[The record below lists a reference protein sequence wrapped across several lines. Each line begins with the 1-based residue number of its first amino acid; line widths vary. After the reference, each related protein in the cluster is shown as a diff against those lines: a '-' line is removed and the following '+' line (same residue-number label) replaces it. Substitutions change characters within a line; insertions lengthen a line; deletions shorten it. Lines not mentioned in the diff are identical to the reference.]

1 MRRPVVECGRIEYE
15 NVPLITFTFL
25 FFIEAGLAFIAE
37 QPALDH
43 FRDELRHDEHLAFG
57 IVGKIF
63 LQVLHYVSKHVE
75 ADKIE
80 GAKGGGLGTADCGSR
95 YLVDFFDR
103 VAIVE
108 HRAHRH
114 QRAEGADAI
123 RDEVR
128 AILRHDYAFA
138 QTFVKKAEHRARD
151 FRFRPFGANQFDQM
165 HVTRRIEKMH
175 AEKVGAKIL
184 RASLGELFERN
195 AAGVRSDDRSQP
207 ALLLDLFVE
216 AAFDFEILDYRF
228 DYQVAVFQ
236 FRQIVFEVSHGNQ

>member
-1 MRRPVVECGRIEYE
+1 MAIIERRRVQRPDFAFVAFAFSALIE
-15 NVPLITFTFL
+15 T
-25 FFIEAGLAFIAE
+25 GLGFIAE

-63 LQVLHYVSKHVE
+63 LQVLHNVSKHVE

-80 GAKGGGLGTADCGSR
+80 GAKGGRLGTANCGSR

-103 VAIVE
+103 VGIVE

-151 FRFRPFGANQFDQM
+151 FRFRPFGANQFNQM